1 MNLPQY
7 QPDAVDIERL
17 KRLAEHYGVYYTIHL
32 DENFNP
38 FDFNSAVAQAW
49 LETLRRT
56 VRIAAA
62 LAVPI
67 LNMHLPAGVYFTLP
81 DRRVYLF
88 ETYREMYRDRLRA
101 FRALY
106 ESEAGA
112 AGPRLCIENC
122 GGWLPFQLEALAEL
136 LESDGFGLT
145 LDVGTAPRRAIA
157 RNRSCWKTGI
167 SCAISIFTTC
177 AGGGTISR
185 LEPANSTC
193 RAICGLR
200 RREERAPWRRP
211 RPSRGCAARSIGCA
225 ASARS
230 RSRPAASG
238 MSRKRLGGIAFRRI
252 CRYRIYWAVR
262 NRNRERRLYR
272 PFLVDERDT
281 GKRPLRERQKP
292 SLCKHTTTDFRI
304 AVFFVCAIS
313 PFFICLYA

>member
-1 MNLPQY
+1 MHRIDFGMPTLLELPDAGDCVRLCASLGLRFLELNMNLPQY

-145 LDVGTAPRRAIA
+145 LDVGHNAAAGYRAEPFVLENRHKLCHFHFHDLRGGAGPSAAWNRRTRPVGLSAACGGERSARRGGDQDRRGAAPLGRLAARRRRA
-157 RNRSCWKTGI
+157 RV
-167 SCAISIFTTC
+167 
-177 AGGGTISR
+177 
-185 LEPANSTC
+185 
-193 RAICGLR
+193 
-200 RREERAPWRRP
+200 
-211 RPSRGCAARSIGCA
+211 
-225 ASARS
+225 
-230 RSRPAASG
+230 
-238 MSRKRLGGIAFRRI
+238 
-252 CRYRIYWAVR
+252 AV
-262 NRNRERRLYR
+262 
-272 PFLVDERDT
+272 
-281 GKRPLRERQKP
+281 PLRQ
-292 SLCKHTTTDFRI
+292 
-304 AVFFVCAIS
+304 A
-313 PFFICLYA
+313 

>member
-1 MNLPQY
+1 MHRIDFGMPTLLELPDAEDCVRLCASLGLRFLELNMNLPQY

-17 KRLAEHYGVYYTIHL
+17 KRLAERYGVYYTIHL

-62 LAVPI
+62 LSAPI

-88 ETYREMYRDRLRA
+88 EAYRETYRDRLRA

-122 GGWLPFQLEALAEL
+122 GDWLPFQLEALAEL

-145 LDVGTAPRRAIA
+145 LDVGHNAAAGYRAEPFVLENRHKLCHFHFHDLRGVGPSAAWNRGNRPVGLSAACGGERIARRGGDQDRRGAAPLGRLAARRRRARVA
-157 RNRSCWKTGI
+157 VPLRQAWQKT
-167 SCAISIFTTC
+167 
-177 AGGGTISR
+177 SR
-185 LEPANSTC
+185 QHRLSQVC
-193 RAICGLR
+193 RC
-200 RREERAPWRRP
+200 
-211 RPSRGCAARSIGCA
+211 
-225 ASARS
+225 
-230 RSRPAASG
+230 
-238 MSRKRLGGIAFRRI
+238 
-252 CRYRIYWAVR
+252 RIYWAA
-262 NRNRERRLYR
+262 
-272 PFLVDERDT
+272 
-281 GKRPLRERQKP
+281 Q
-292 SLCKHTTTDFRI
+292 
-304 AVFFVCAIS
+304 
-313 PFFICLYA
+313 